1 MGKRKYLSILPKFM
15 IKWFLSRFSISFFE
29 SFVNYVKTYDEN
41 YNWNQNRI
49 EKSNILKYLYT
60 HLMTLK
66 LVTNDR
72 EEDNK
77 IRRVAGTP
85 DHPVIPAPVQVE
97 SE

>member
-1 MGKRKYLSILPKFM
+1 M
-15 IKWFLSRFSISFFE
+15 
-29 SFVNYVKTYDEN
+29 
-41 YNWNQNRI
+41 

-77 IRRVAGTP
+77 IRRVAETP
-85 DHPVIPAPVQVE
+85 DHLVIPAPVQVE

>member
-1 MGKRKYLSILPKFM
+1 M
-15 IKWFLSRFSISFFE
+15 
-29 SFVNYVKTYDEN
+29 
-41 YNWNQNRI
+41 

-77 IRRVAGTP
+77 IRRVVETP